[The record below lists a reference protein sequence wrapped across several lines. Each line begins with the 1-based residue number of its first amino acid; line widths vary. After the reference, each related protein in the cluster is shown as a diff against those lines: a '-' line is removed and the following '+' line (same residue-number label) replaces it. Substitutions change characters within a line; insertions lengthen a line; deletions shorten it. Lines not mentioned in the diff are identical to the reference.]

1 MAEQEHPSS
10 GAQLSQWPSL
20 LFSDHSYTCKKCRI
34 DLGIGLF
41 RSKIHHARPDA
52 ISLLLHNLLL
62 VQIQFV
68 VFERCKHFGSKT
80 VICG

>member
-1 MAEQEHPSS
+1 VHNLPSDRAYCS
-10 GAQLSQWPSL
+10 VTT
-20 LFSDHSYTCKKCRI
+20 FTRVKKCRI

-68 VFERCKHFGSKT
+68 VFERCKHFGSKS